1 MLFERDFLM
10 LLQTR
15 LASVCDVH
23 FQKAPQGKSEPF
35 AVLQT
40 ITVPGAIEVGVQR
53 PWMQLDIYAATEFE
67 AVQKAEEVMDA
78 IQFHSG
84 RTGGTL
90 FERVKAERSRMIECE
105 DGTWKVPIDIRF
117 YCRRIQ

>member
-1 MLFERDFLM
+1 MFEKDFLT
-10 LLQTR
+10 LLQTS
-15 LASVCDVH
+15 LAGVCDVY

-35 AVLQT
+35 AVIQT
-40 ITVPGAIEVGVQR
+40 ITVHGAIEVGVQR

-67 AVQKAEEVMDA
+67 AVQKAEEAMDT

-84 RTGGTL
+84 RTGTTL
-90 FERVKAERSRMIECE
+90 FEKVKAERSRMIECE

-117 YCRRIQ
+117 YCRRIDQ

>member
-1 MLFERDFLM
+1 MLFETDFLS

-15 LASVCDVH
+15 LSDVCPVY
-23 FQKAPQGKSEPF
+23 FQRAPKGTAEPF
-35 AVLQT
+35 AVIQT
-40 ITVPGAIEVGVQR
+40 IAVPGATEVGVQR

-67 AVQKAEEVMDA
+67 VLTLAEEAMDR
-78 IQFHSG
+78 IRFHSG
-84 RTGGTL
+84 RTGVTL
-90 FERVKAERSRMIECE
+90 FEKVKAERSRMIECE

>member
-1 MLFERDFLM
+1 MFFEQDFLT

-15 LASVCDVH
+15 MTDVCSVF
-23 FQKAPQGKSEPF
+23 FQRAPQGKAEPF
-35 AVLQT
+35 AILQT
-40 ITVPGAIEVGVQR
+40 ITASGAIEVGVQR

-67 AVQKAEEVMDA
+67 AVQKAEEAMDA

-84 RTGGTL
+84 RTGTTL
-90 FERVKAERSRMIECE
+90 FEKVKAERSRMIECE

-117 YCRRIQ
+117 YCRRVQ

>member
-1 MLFERDFLM
+1 MLFEQDFLS
-10 LLQTR
+10 LLKSK
-15 LASVCDVH
+15 LSSICPVW

-53 PWMQLDIYAATEFE
+53 PWMQLDIYGANEFS
-67 AVQKAEEVMDA
+67 ALTTAEEVMDA

-90 FERVKAERSRMIECE
+90 FEKVKAERSRMIECE

>member
-1 MLFERDFLM
+1 MLFETDFLS

-15 LASVCDVH
+15 LSGVCPVY
-23 FQKAPQGKSEPF
+23 FKRAPKGTAVPF
-35 AVLQT
+35 AVIQT
-40 ITVPGAIEVGVQR
+40 IAVPGAIEVGVQR

-67 AVQKAEEVMDA
+67 VLTLAEEA
-78 IQFHSG
+78 IDRILFLSV
-84 RTGGTL
+84 RTGVTL
-90 FERVKAERSRMIECE
+90 FEKVKAGRSRMIECE